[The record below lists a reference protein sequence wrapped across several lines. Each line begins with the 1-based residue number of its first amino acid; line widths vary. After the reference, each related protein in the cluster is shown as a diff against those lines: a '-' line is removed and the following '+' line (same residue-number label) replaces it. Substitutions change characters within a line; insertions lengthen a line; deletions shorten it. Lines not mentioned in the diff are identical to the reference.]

1 MQTIAVT
8 VGSDRT
14 DRQRV
19 CRHNM
24 RGLRDWGTRARPVD
38 SAKRW
43 HLQLQRGT
51 QATDVTAQLLARK
64 PTAPSRS
71 EWFYRSRAGRL
82 ERRRCRLVRQNRSR
96 LRIQAILG
104 VSCVPSSVLASKS
117 VDGSDLLTLDVEG
130 RDFSADQRPE
140 ALRRRC
146 GRFAEARANERQARR
161 RVRFR
166 RRAAPLA
173 RGVSGERAGA
183 VCATGAAAA
192 EHADRPLHDQSRRAT
207 GRRGRSSSERVA
219 SGDRAGCCKDKT
231 TGL

>member
-1 MQTIAVT
+1 MFKLSRHTDSRSGTALNRVDENGKCRLTVEQREAHATRNRGDAALQTIAVT

-19 CRHNM
+19 YRHNM
-24 RGLRDWGTRARPVD
+24 RGLRDWSTRARPVD

-51 QATDVTAQLLARK
+51 EATDVITQLLARK

-104 VSCVPSSVLASKS
+104 ASRVPSSVLASKS

-130 RDFSADQRPE
+130 SDFSAMQ
-140 ALRRRC
+140 
-146 GRFAEARANERQARR
+146 G
-161 RVRFR
+161 
-166 RRAAPLA
+166 
-173 RGVSGERAGA
+173 GV
-183 VCATGAAAA
+183 
-192 EHADRPLHDQSRRAT
+192 
-207 GRRGRSSSERVA
+207 
-219 SGDRAGCCKDKT
+219 
-231 TGL
+231 